1 MKKYLSTIILV
12 AALLTGLSL
21 LLYPNVSNYWNSIH
35 QTRAIASYQ
44 EQLDATDNHVFEQM
58 LADAQAY
65 NESLRKSPN
74 RYNRS
79 EDELARYNSLLNI
92 SGTGIMG
99 YIEIPILQVR
109 LPMYHGVK
117 ESVLQ
122 IAAGHIEGSSL
133 PVGGPGTHCVLSGHR
148 GLPTARL
155 FTDLDQL
162 TVGDIFILH
171 VLDQTLTYE
180 VDNIAIVKPDDL
192 SLLEIEDG
200 KDLCTLVTCTPYG
213 VNTHRLLVRG
223 HRTDNLPEEKIL
235 RIEADAK
242 QIDPMKV
249 VPFVAAP
256 MLVGLFLIM
265 LIQDRRRS
273 KERRKNPKEQEN
285 LGQTSRQKENTGH
298 ENE

>member
-1 MKKYLSTIILV
+1 MRKYASTLILIV
-12 AALLTGLSL
+12 ALLTGLSL
-21 LLYPNVSNYWNSIH
+21 LLYPQVSDYWNSIH
-35 QTRAIASYQ
+35 QSRAIASYQ

-79 EDELARYNSLLNI
+79 EEELAWYNSLLDI

-99 YIEIPILQVR
+99 YIEIPILHVK
-109 LPMYHGVK
+109 LPMYHGVD

-162 TVGDIFILH
+162 TVGDIFMLH

-180 VDNIAIVKPDDL
+180 VDNIAIVKPDEL
-192 SLLEIEDG
+192 SLLEIED
-200 KDLCTLVTCTPYG
+200 KQDLCTLVTCTPYG
-213 VNTHRLLVRG
+213 VNTHRLLIRG

-256 MLVGLFLIM
+256 MLAALFVLL
-265 LIQDRRRS
+265 LIQDHRRS
-273 KERRKNPKEQEN
+273 KTRREHPEEKGEHRREDM
-285 LGQTSRQKENTGH
+285 
-298 ENE
+298 

>member
-1 MKKYLSTIILV
+1 MRKYASTLILIV
-12 AALLTGLSL
+12 ALLTGLSL
-21 LLYPNVSNYWNSIH
+21 LLYPQVSDYWNSIH
-35 QTRAIASYQ
+35 QSRAIASYQ

-79 EDELARYNSLLNI
+79 EEELAWYNSLLDI

-99 YIEIPILQVR
+99 YIEIPILHVK
-109 LPMYHGVK
+109 LPMYHGVD

-162 TVGDIFILH
+162 TVGDIFMLH

-180 VDNIAIVKPDDL
+180 VDHIAIVKPDEL
-192 SLLEIEDG
+192 SLLEIED
-200 KDLCTLVTCTPYG
+200 KQDLCTLVTCTPYG
-213 VNTHRLLVRG
+213 VNTHRLLIRG
-223 HRTDNLPEEKIL
+223 HRTNNLPEEKIL

-256 MLVGLFLIM
+256 MLAALFVLL
-265 LIQDRRRS
+265 LIQDHRRS
-273 KERRKNPKEQEN
+273 KTRREHPEEKGEHRREDM
-285 LGQTSRQKENTGH
+285 
-298 ENE
+298 

>member
-1 MKKYLSTIILV
+1 MRKYASTFILIV
-12 AALLTGLSL
+12 ALLTGLSL
-21 LLYPNVSNYWNSIH
+21 LLYPQVSDYWNSIH
-35 QTRAIASYQ
+35 QSRAIASYQ
-44 EQLDATDNHVFEQM
+44 EQLDAADNHVFEQM

-79 EDELARYNSLLNI
+79 EEELAWYNSLLDI

-99 YIEIPILQVR
+99 YIEIPILQVK
-109 LPMYHGVK
+109 LPMYHGVD

-162 TVGDIFILH
+162 TVGDIFMLH

-180 VDNIAIVKPDDL
+180 VDNIAIVKPDEL
-192 SLLEIEDG
+192 SLLEIED
-200 KDLCTLVTCTPYG
+200 KQDLCTLVTCTPYG
-213 VNTHRLLVRG
+213 VNTHRLLIRG

-256 MLVGLFLIM
+256 MLAALFVLL
-265 LIQDRRRS
+265 LIQDHRRS
-273 KERRKNPKEQEN
+273 KARREHPEEKGEHRREDM
-285 LGQTSRQKENTGH
+285 
-298 ENE
+298 